1 MGYYLH
7 MQLSRCYRQSG
18 DRLRC
23 ITCHN
28 PHFQPPASKTA
39 AYYREKCLQ
48 CHTDKSCSQPLAS
61 RLRANPPDDCV
72 SCHMTKQPAANF
84 AHTVVTDH
92 RIVARPGEPYPG
104 AAPPNTEQ
112 NTNGLIHIN
121 AVINA
126 VPYEEASSLTAVVL
140 LQAYAQLLLS
150 HPENA
155 NYQEQYRALLRR
167 LAETEPN
174 EAIVLRF
181 LAGAEAQKR
190 TPDAWER
197 GISYMQR
204 AIRLDP
210 SHASDRFWLAQ
221 MLGHSGRPLEAAQE
235 LEKAISAEPYNPE
248 YYMYLAVCYVSGG
261 RHREG
266 MEAINRALQ
275 LFPENEDMRIVLDKV
290 RRPALNQ

>member
-48 CHTDKSCSQPLAS
+48 CHTDKSCTQSLVS
-61 RLRANPPDDCV
+61 RLRSNPPDDCA

-92 RIVARPGEPYPG
+92 RIVARPGEPYPE
-104 AAPPNTEQ
+104 AAPPKSEQ
-112 NTNGLIHIN
+112 NTNGLIH
-121 AVINA
+121 INA

-155 NYQEQYRALLRR
+155 NYQEQYRALRRR

-190 TPDAWER
+190 TP
-197 GISYMQR
+197 
-204 AIRLDP
+204 
-210 SHASDRFWLAQ
+210 
-221 MLGHSGRPLEAAQE
+221 
-235 LEKAISAEPYNPE
+235 
-248 YYMYLAVCYVSGG
+248 
-261 RHREG
+261 
-266 MEAINRALQ
+266 
-275 LFPENEDMRIVLDKV
+275 
-290 RRPALNQ
+290 